1 MWKIQLSHNMNSI
14 IPFFCKNERKELE
27 NKMNRQIGSRVLKKH
42 NMYKNECSILIKIVL
57 KT

>member
-1 MWKIQLSHNMNSI
+1 MNSI